1 MRTIADHILDIAQN
15 SVNAGAK
22 EIEIKIKEDD
32 TKFEF
37 EIIDDGC
44 GMDETVLSKVF
55 DPFFTTKGKKTG
67 LGLPLLKEY
76 AELTGGYV
84 KIESRKGMG
93 TKIKVEFKKTIDCQ
107 PIGDLAGTLATLV
120 LSSNARWHIE
130 RSFKDRS
137 YIFSSED
144 INGDLTNPKN
154 MKIIFEY
161 FKRLEDSINGRKSGS
176 YDRS

>member
-32 TKFEF
+32 MRFEF
-37 EIIDDGC
+37 EILDDGC
-44 GMDETVLSKVF
+44 GMDEITLSKVF
-55 DPFFTTKGKKTG
+55 DPFFTTKHKKTG

-84 KIESRKGMG
+84 KIESMKGKG
-93 TKIKVEFKKTIDCQ
+93 TKIKAEFKKTIDCQ

-120 LSSNARWHIE
+120 LSSNTKWHIE
-130 RSFKDRS
+130 RSFKDKS

-144 INGDLTNPKN
+144 IKGDLTNPKN

-161 FKRLEDSINGRKSGS
+161 FKRLEDSINGKSDS
-176 YDRS
+176 NRS